1 MKIFIWNSVECL
13 TDNKHN
19 GGGCAVVAN
28 DLEAARAALLETPG
42 VLYCC
47 DALYDAPDWE
57 ADVES
62 DEIKVFIFPDAGCC

>member
-1 MKIFIWNSVECL
+1 MRIFIWQEVSCL
-13 TDNKHN
+13 TTNEHDR
-19 GGGCAVVAN
+19 GGCAVVAN

-42 VLYCC
+42 VLYGC
-47 DALYDAPDWE
+47 DALSEPPDWE